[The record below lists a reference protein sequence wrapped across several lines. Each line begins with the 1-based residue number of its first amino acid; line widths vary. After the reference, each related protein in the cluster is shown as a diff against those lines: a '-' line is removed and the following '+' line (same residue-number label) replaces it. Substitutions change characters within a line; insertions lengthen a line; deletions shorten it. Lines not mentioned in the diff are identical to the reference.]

1 MKLREDINPDILLEL
16 GFNKIDKEEA
26 AESENTTLA
35 YYDYEYLLGFGR
47 RGQSYSLLYSIDKN
61 NFSIYATEP
70 DGSGSPTTVDD
81 IFIKLTSYV
90 IA

>member
-16 GFNKIDKEEA
+16 GFNKIDKEKA
-26 AESENTTLA
+26 IIDRDIPI
-35 YYDYEYLLGFGR
+35 YCDYEYLLGFGR

-81 IFIKLTSYV
+81 IFIKLTPYV
-90 IA
+90 LT